1 LNEVKTMSKMIEEK
15 TKQVIGS
22 TSVFLEGINEYCRF
36 RECNLGNFIT
46 DSFVDYV
53 SDNYNNNNKNI
64 LINYGKK

>member
-1 LNEVKTMSKMIEEK
+1 MIEEK